1 MLGDVQVLQVELSQL
16 QIEFLSILSAIDF
29 TNVDLQLISIAVSGN
44 FLDQVLQL
52 VKQIIFLLLIP
63 LLSLFR
69 LNFDDTLKR
78 ADNFLTRCLAR
89 VVLLEGFK
97 QVA

>member
-29 TNVDLQLISIAVSGN
+29 TDVYLQLISIAIGSN
-44 FLDQVLQL
+44 FLYQVLQL
-52 VKQIIFLLLIP
+52 VKQIILLLLIP

-69 LNFDDTLKR
+69 LNFDDTLKG
-78 ADNFLTRCLAR
+78 ADNLLTRCLAR